1 MIICEECNARN
12 RNGAYVCEECG
23 ASLLHLEP
31 TADDSEPVKRKA
43 PLFGRKERFVEDE
56 TEYEDGEDDVA
67 ATMDIEEE
75 EPEEG
80 PVRPR
85 RPLFGRKAR
94 FVDDEPEYE
103 DGEDDAAATMDIE
116 EEEPEEEPVRQRRPL
131 FGRKARFVDN
141 EPEYEDGED
150 DAAATMDIEEEEPVH
165 QRRPLFGRKARFVED
180 EPEYEDSEDDAAA
193 TMDIE
198 EEEPEEEPVRQRR
211 PLFGRKARFVD
222 DEPEHEDA
230 DDEAME
236 RAGMP
241 EAGPVRVRKPLVT
254 AFLEE
259 DEPEEDVTEPQMG
272 QTIEFVE
279 EHAEEVAEPQEEIVP
294 HADTGLSAAEAQM
307 DAEPVH
313 SIELD
318 VPSAEQPARTA
329 VKVSVR
335 DIKSVRVRNAAPAAP
350 PSSIDLDMEVQHLD
364 DDDEVAY
371 EDDDGYD
378 RARPV
383 RKPDFR
389 AAYQKSVRSD
399 SDRMTGG
406 MIAAIITVSS
416 LLVVTLVVLGVLMV
430 GKMNRSEPVIAAPT
444 TIIVPAPTEEAG
456 NSPVLEASPGAAA
469 APTTQPEEE
478 FGSVLEQPTDG
489 QLPGVDQ

>member
-31 TADDSEPVKRKA
+31 TEEDSEPVKRKA

-56 TEYEDGEDDVA
+56 
-67 ATMDIEEE
+67 
-75 EPEEG
+75 
-80 PVRPR
+80 
-85 RPLFGRKAR
+85 
-94 FVDDEPEYE
+94 PEYE
-103 DGEDDAAATMDIE
+103 DGEDEAAATIDVE
-116 EEEPEEEPVRQRRPL
+116 VEEP
-131 FGRKARFVDN
+131 
-141 EPEYEDGED
+141 
-150 DAAATMDIEEEEPVH
+150 EEEPVH

-180 EPEYEDSEDDAAA
+180 EPEYEDGEEDATATMDIEEEEPEEEPVHQRRPLFGRKARFIEDEPEYEDGEDEAAA

-222 DEPEHEDA
+222 DEPEYEDG
-230 DDEAME
+230 DDEAMAG
-236 RAGMP
+236 AGMP

-259 DEPEEDVTEPQMG
+259 DEPEEDVTDQQTG
-272 QTIEFVE
+272 QTLEFVE
-279 EHAEEVAEPQEEIVP
+279 EHAEEAAEPQEEIVP
-294 HADTGLSAAEAQM
+294 HADTGLSAATEVQT

-313 SIELD
+313 TIELD

-335 DIKSVRVRNAAPAAP
+335 NIKSVRVRNAAPAAP
-350 PSSIDLDMEVQHLD
+350 PSSIDLDMEVQHLED
-364 DDDEVAY
+364 DNEDEY

-416 LLVVTLVVLGVLMV
+416 LLVVTLVVLGVLVV

-456 NSPVLEASPGAAA
+456 NSPDLEASPGAAA
-469 APTTQPEEE
+469 APTTPEDEL
-478 FGSVLEQPTDG
+478 GSVLEEPTEE